1 MPVMAARA
9 LAARPLLRAVRWPA
23 LLASFAPALGVVA
36 YVRSDEYGD
45 AGEILVS
52 LRLAALSLAVGLA
65 FVLDD
70 PSEEM
75 TAPAPVS
82 LLARRAVR
90 IALTLPGALVWWL
103 GLFAVARSASY
114 VDVPL
119 PAGPLLIEV
128 AALAAAALGG
138 SALGGRY
145 LADRL
150 GGPAGAAAAVLAA
163 IAVSVL
169 PWGRPLVVQIPGAPG
184 YGSSWWWA
192 MLWCGLVALVAGS
205 TTPWR
210 VRRPR
215 RDPAAEGRAS

>member
-1 MPVMAARA
+1 MSVMAARA

-23 LLASFAPALGVVA
+23 LLASFAPALGVVL

-45 AGEILVS
+45 AGEALVS

-103 GLFAVARSASY
+103 GLLGLARSASY
-114 VDVPL
+114 GDVSL

-128 AALAAAALGG
+128 VALAAVALGG
-138 SALGGRY
+138 SAVGGRL

-150 GGPAGAAAAVLAA
+150 GGPAGAAAAALAA
-163 IAVSVL
+163 IAVSAL

-184 YGSSWWWA
+184 YASSWWWA
-192 MLWCGLVALVAGS
+192 ILWCGVAALVMGS

-210 VRRPR
+210 VRRAR
-215 RDPAAEGRAS
+215 RGPVAAGRVS